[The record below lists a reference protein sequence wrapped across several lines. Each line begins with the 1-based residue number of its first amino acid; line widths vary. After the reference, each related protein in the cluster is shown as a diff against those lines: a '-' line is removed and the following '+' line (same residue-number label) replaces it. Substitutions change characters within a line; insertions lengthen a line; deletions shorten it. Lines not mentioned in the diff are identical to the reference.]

1 VRPISTDER
10 RSWRRLLVG
19 HLSVFI
25 AVIAI
30 MAVSAIVLPA
40 HRAAGTPVATHAPLI
55 RQARYDGQRHSVLLM
70 PGSSRRSPAA
80 W

>member
-1 VRPISTDER
+1 MRPIPTDER

-19 HLSVFI
+19 HISVFI
-25 AVIAI
+25 VVIAI
-30 MAVSAIVLPA
+30 MAVSAVVLPA
-40 HRAAGTPVATHAPLI
+40 HSVARSSAGIHTPVI
-55 RQARYDGQRHSVLLM
+55 RQARYDGRRHSALLL